1 MADFGY
7 HVLALSFTFSQKLFY
22 FSYLDSQ
29 SFDYEDTKLDI
40 YVCIDT
46 SVLTAEYKDMTEEY
60 LAESVILYELR
71 GNSDSLCQST

>member
-1 MADFGY
+1 LADFGY
-7 HVLALSFTFSQKLFY
+7 HVLALSFTFSQKLFN
-22 FSYLDSQ
+22 YLDFQ
-29 SFDYEDTKLDI
+29 SFDYEGTKLDI

-60 LAESVILYELR
+60 LAESVTLYELR